1 MSPRSTLRRPRGFTL
16 IELLVVIA
24 IIGILAAILLPAL
37 ARAREAA
44 RRASCQNNLKQFGLI
59 FKMYSNEDRGEKYPR
74 MHWLDSVDMVD
85 CDTAGLP
92 VTGPGRVERAAGPY
106 VPSIYPEYLTDP
118 NILLCPSDATE
129 SSQDLISPITGE
141 FELAISCDSTKRGR
155 RMIDESYGYLGWVL
169 DRTEEDDLTVSLPYP
184 GLPAAEAPAQFAGV
198 ALEVLTRGQIAT
210 DEDINIYEGVA
221 AILLGLPA
229 PPPYFGSGG
238 GETVYRVRE
247 GIERFLITN
256 INNAAQ
262 GAQAQSTV
270 YIMFDTI
277 ADNVALF
284 NHVPGGSNVLF
295 LDGHVDF
302 IKFREAPP
310 VTTPVAK
317 LVTFLQDAELLED
330 PQS

>member
-1 MSPRSTLRRPRGFTL
+1 MSSRTINCRPRGFTL

-85 CDTAGLP
+85 CDTPGYP
-92 VTGPGRVERAAGPY
+92 VTGPGRVERAAGPF

-118 NILLCPSDATE
+118 SIILCPSDATE
-129 SSQDLISPITGE
+129 SQRDLISPITGD
-141 FELAISCDSTKRGR
+141 FELSISCDTTKRGR
-155 RMIDESYGYLGWVL
+155 RMIDESYGYLGWVV
-169 DRTEEDDLTVSLPYP
+169 DRTAEDDLTVSLPYP
-184 GLPAAEAPAQFAGV
+184 GLPAAESPAQFAGV
-198 ALEVLTRGQIAT
+198 ALEVLLRGQVAT
-210 DEDINIYEGVA
+210 DQDINLYSGIA
-221 AILLGLPA
+221 ASLNLPPGL
-229 PPPYFGSGG
+229 GSGG
-238 GETVYRVRE
+238 GDTVYRVRE

-256 INNAAQ
+256 INNPAQ
-262 GAQAQSTV
+262 NAQAQSTV

-277 ADNVALF
+277 ADDVALF

-295 LDGHVDF
+295 LDGHVTF
-302 IKFREAPP
+302 IRFKDAPP
-310 VTTPVAK
+310 VTTPVAM
-317 LVTFLQDAELLED
+317 LVSFLQSAELLED
-330 PQS
+330 PPT

>member
-1 MSPRSTLRRPRGFTL
+1 MYPLQTLRRARGFTL

-59 FKMYSNEDRGEKYPR
+59 FKMYSGEDRGEKYPR

-85 CDTAGLP
+85 CDTPGFP

-106 VPSIYPEYLTDP
+106 VPSVYPEYLTDP
-118 NILLCPSDATE
+118 NIILCPSDATE
-129 SSQDLISPITGE
+129 SSADLINPVTGE
-141 FELAISCDSTKRGR
+141 FELQISCDKTRRGR
-155 RMIDESYGYLGWVL
+155 RMIDESYGYLGWVV
-169 DRTEEDDLTVSLPYP
+169 DRTDEDDLTVSLPYP
-184 GLPAAEAPAQFAGV
+184 GLPAAESPAQFAAV
-198 ALEVLTRGQIAT
+198 AIEVLTRGQVAT
-210 DEDINIYEGVA
+210 DEDINIYD
-221 AILLGLPA
+221 GLA
-229 PPPYFGSGG
+229 TTFWSLPPGLGSGG
-238 GETVYRVRE
+238 GDTVYRLRE

-256 INNAAQ
+256 INAAAQ

-277 ADNVALF
+277 ATDVALF
-284 NHVPGGSNVLF
+284 NHVPGGSNVLY

-302 IKFREAPP
+302 IKFKETSP

-317 LVTFLQDAELLED
+317 LIKFLQDAEYLED
-330 PQS
+330 PSS